1 MPNCASS
8 ARLVGAS
15 SPIPPIWIAIEP
27 KFAKPQRAKL
37 AMVKAFGVKTSFKA
51 AKSVYAIN

>member
-27 KFAKPQRAKL
+27 KFAKAAK
-37 AMVKAFGVKTSFKA
+37 GKTSYGQSFWR
-51 AKSVYAIN
+51 